1 MIKYVFRKFFPFVS
15 EEKESMNEIGQDSWG
30 QRSQGKAMI
39 RYIIIRSVNEI
50 QLRSLDRLSS
60 ERPDLVNGLKEMW
73 KKTC

>member
-1 MIKYVFRKFFPFVS
+1 
-15 EEKESMNEIGQDSWG
+15 MNEIDQDSWG

-60 ERPDLVNGLKEMW
+60 ERPDLVNGVKEMW